1 MNLLE
6 KYGNEI
12 SKLITIGFD
21 PNQSINTAKKLFGK
35 DKVKFIAVDGTE
47 SNDQELDMSIFY
59 AGAFAYVGELV
70 FTKNGC
76 TYTEPEASDANME
89 ISSAIPIHEEDL
101 SSVSGKLSEGR
112 TEADPNE
119 IPKLLMQLAEYY
131 MAVKN
136 VISNPEI
143 KVVLLDR
150 QLSIDIPH
158 LLQSI
163 NTFSSNKSNI
173 LCGMDTTD
181 GTISESDLELA
192 KILHPNYSLKIP
204 SFRGQFMVH
213 AIVLRM
219 IQEKLELSQILES
232 LGIELLTQLKVE
244 LEEFDKEFRIFDKTG
259 EKVSLKKYAEK
270 YWQRVL
276 SGAITVANY
285 IFDTPESKHPLIFIR
300 NGVNHWISGI
310 DLQYLSLIM
319 IYALLREAWEKK
331 ILLIGVVKDTTASE
345 LVKIV
350 IPLLNS
356 TGIKNVSTDIP
367 NFNSDKMLLQTSSLV
382 NSSYMKTPWR
392 TIEFD
397 TCFKTI
403 RLKNNSPTAK
413 VEVEG
418 SYKNLISQERM
429 FIKSYFQLWSSNN
442 DESVRS
448 HVFSYD
454 RPSYHDFDSY
464 GNFKLCHKLNDS
476 TDIIEHMLCLGQDDI
491 SNLIMD
497 VLHCMSLEVIPEC
510 LGYNYPLFLADKKA
524 KATLN
529 RIKSGYLSAV
539 ALERTRNDLDQ
550 QILLEEKFREF
561 RSNIEAKRRH

>member
-1 MNLLE
+1 MNSLE
-6 KYGNEI
+6 KYGDEI
-12 SKLITIGFD
+12 SKIITIGFD
-21 PNQSINTAKKLFGK
+21 PNRSINTAKILFGK
-35 DKVKFIAVDGTE
+35 NKVNFIAVDGTE
-47 SNDQELDMSIFY
+47 SSDQELDMSIFY
-59 AGAFAYVGELV
+59 AGAFAYGGDLM

-76 TYTEPEASDANME
+76 TYSEPEAYDGNME

-101 SSVSGKLSEGR
+101 SNVSGKISEGR
-112 TEADPNE
+112 NEADQNE
-119 IPKLLMQLAEYY
+119 IPKLLMQLAEYF

-150 QLSIDIPH
+150 QPSIDIPH
-158 LLQSI
+158 LLHSI
-163 NTFSSNKSNI
+163 NALSGNKSNI

-181 GTISESDLELA
+181 GTISEADLELA
-192 KILHPNYSLKIP
+192 KILHPNDSLKIP
-204 SFRGQFMVH
+204 TFRGQFLVQTV
-213 AIVLRM
+213 ILRM
-219 IQEKLELSQILES
+219 IQEKSDLSQIMQALS
-232 LGIELLTQLKVE
+232 VNDLTQLQAK
-244 LEEFDKEFRIFDKTG
+244 LEEFNQQFKIFDKIDN
-259 EKVSLKKYAEK
+259 KVFLKKFTEK

-276 SGAITVANY
+276 FGAIAVTTH
-285 IFDTPESKHPLIFIR
+285 IFDTPESNHPLILVR
-300 NGVNHWISGI
+300 NGMSHWISSI
-310 DLQYLSLIM
+310 DLQYLSLMM
-319 IYALLREAWEKK
+319 IYALLRFAWEKK

-356 TGIKNVSTDIP
+356 TGIKKVSTDLP

-397 TCFKTI
+397 TCFKTVK
-403 RLKNNSPTAK
+403 LKNGRFMGN

-429 FIKSYFQLWSSNN
+429 FVKSYFQLWNSNN

-454 RPSYHDFDSY
+454 RPSYQNFDSY
-464 GNFKLCHKLNDS
+464 GNLKLSHKLNDS
-476 TDIIEHMLCLGQDDI
+476 INIIEPILCFGEDDI
-491 SNLIMD
+491 SNLVMD
-497 VLHCMSLEVIPEC
+497 ILHCMSLEVIPEC

-539 ALERTRNDLDQ
+539 TLERTRNDLDQ
-550 QILLEEKFREF
+550 QILFEEKFREF
-561 RSNIEAKRRH
+561 RSNMEAKRRH